1 MHVASSV
8 KRTTITALASAI
20 VGALLFSFAG
30 IYQADA
36 SHEPANK
43 AAAAGSDL
51 DEINGVDPIL
61 SETFKVSSQEDMIIQ
76 VTSECSILTSLIT
89 GDDESVPDGEDFSQ
103 DFARAFGQVEL
114 FVTLDGRRVPVAE
127 DDPAGP
133 NISGDDPESV
143 GSASDG
149 QEEGE
154 VVFCNR
160 AYQRTVQD
168 DDGGDDEG
176 GTENSI
182 DTQRDYIRTRTAN
195 AFNWLGI
202 DIGFDYDESCPAG
215 TTDPSCEY
223 TVSNGNNII
232 EAVLWAEYEATGV
245 PDDPTTPEDES
256 SRTCP
261 TTPGTEITCSEAFV
275 GSRTMILEPIK
286 LSIHEQ
292 VERDDLDGGS

>member
-1 MHVASSV
+1 MTAVSV
-8 KRTTITALASAI
+8 RRTLFTMLCGAMAAFLVFSLAG
-20 VGALLFSFAG
+20 VRDAG
-30 IYQADA
+30 A

-51 DEINGVDPIL
+51 DEINGTDPIL

-89 GDDESVPDGEDFSQ
+89 GDDEMVPDGESFSQ

-114 FVTLDGRRVPVAE
+114 YVTLDGRRVPVAV

-133 NISGDDPESV
+133 DAPGNDDPEE
-143 GSASDG
+143 GQDDT

-168 DDGGDDEG
+168 TDGGDDEG
-176 GTENSI
+176 TAGDSI
-182 DTQRDYIRTRTAN
+182 DTERDYIRTRTAN
-195 AFNWLGI
+195 AFNWLGV
-202 DIGFDYDESCPAG
+202 DIGFDYDDSCPAG

-223 TVSNGNNII
+223 SVSNGNNII

-245 PDDPTTPEDES
+245 PDDPDTPENEAS
-256 SRTCP
+256 STCP
-261 TTPGTEITCSEAFV
+261 TAPGTEITCSEAFV